1 MSKARKTVLICAIV
15 VMVAA
20 LAFIAVYLLGQREA
34 GDVYEDLQDKVP
46 SPTDEPSPSDVPS
59 PSDDPS
65 PSDKP
70 EEKPPEPVTDPEP
83 SETPYVS
90 PLDFDEIRKPN
101 EHIYAWMEIQDTDI
115 RYPVVQHPTD
125 DTYYLNHTVEGKNR
139 LPGSIYTEKWN
150 SQDFSDF
157 LTVVYGHNMKNGT
170 MFGSLRKF
178 RAKSYMEE
186 HPVIS
191 FYTPEGEYHYRIF
204 AAVTYSNAYLPKA
217 FDYSTE
223 AGRQGFIDSIV
234 NVRDLSSYVDKDITV
249 TAQDRLVVL
258 STCVGNDAYRLLVVG
273 VLDKESSTK

>member
-1 MSKARKTVLICAIV
+1 MSKARKIVFACAVIV
-15 VMVAA
+15 MIAG

-34 GDVYEDLQDKVP
+34 GKVYEDLQEKVI
-46 SPTDEPSPSDVPS
+46 SPTSEPT
-59 PSDDPS
+59 
-65 PSDKP
+65 KP
-70 EEKPPEPVTDPEP
+70 VENATTKPVETEAATEPVTEP
-83 SETPYVS
+83 TEPPYVS
-90 PLDFDEIRKPN
+90 PLDFDEIREPN

-125 DTYYLNHTVEGKNR
+125 DTYYLNHTVEGANR

-170 MFGSLRKF
+170 MFGSLKSF

-204 AAVTYSNAYLPKA
+204 AAVTYSNAYLPTA
-217 FDYSTE
+217 FDYETE
-223 AGRQGFIDSIV
+223 AGRQGFIDSIT
-234 NVRDLSSYVDKDITV
+234 NVRDLSSYINKDIEV
-249 TAQDRLVVL
+249 TTEDRLVVL
-258 STCVGNDAYRLLVVG
+258 STCMGNDAYRLLVVG
-273 VLDKESSTK
+273 VLDRENSTK

>member
-1 MSKARKTVLICAIV
+1 MSRTRKTVFICAVI

-20 LAFIAVYLLGQREA
+20 LAFIAVYIIRQHDA
-34 GDVYEDLQDKVP
+34 GEVYDDLQDKIS
-46 SPTDEPSPSDVPS
+46 SPTSEPT
-59 PSDDPS
+59 
-65 PSDKP
+65 K
-70 EEKPPEPVTDPEP
+70 P
-83 SETPYVS
+83 SEPATEPTETQAATEPATEPETEPTEPPYVS

-178 RAKSYMEE
+178 RTKSYMQE
-186 HPVIS
+186 HRTIS
-191 FYTPEGEYHYRIF
+191 FYTPEGEYHYKIF
-204 AAVTYSNAYLPKA
+204 AAVTYSNAYLPSA

-234 NVRDLSSYVDKDITV
+234 NVRDLSSYVDQDISV
-249 TAQDRLVVL
+249 TPEDRLVVL

-273 VLDKESSTK
+273 VLDRESSTK

>member
-1 MSKARKTVLICAIV
+1 MSRTRKTVFICAVI

-20 LAFIAVYLLGQREA
+20 LAFIAVYIIRQHDA
-34 GDVYEDLQDKVP
+34 GEVYDDLQDKIS
-46 SPTDEPSPSDVPS
+46 SPTSEPT
-59 PSDDPS
+59 
-65 PSDKP
+65 K
-70 EEKPPEPVTDPEP
+70 P
-83 SETPYVS
+83 SEPATEPTETQAATEPATEPETEPTEPPYVS

-170 MFGSLRKF
+170 MFGSLKSF

-204 AAVTYSNAYLPKA
+204 AAVTYSNAYLPTA
-217 FDYSTE
+217 FDYETE

-234 NVRDLSSYVDKDITV
+234 NVRDLSSYVDQDIEV
-249 TAQDRLVVL
+249 TTEDRLVVL
-258 STCVGNDAYRLLVVG
+258 STCMGNDAYRLLVVG
-273 VLDKESSTK
+273 VLDRDNSTK